1 MNGDI
6 DKALEYVNGKLE
18 DLKDELNHYT
28 YVDKDRAMQ
37 SYAKF
42 DIDNFEN
49 IKLILEKYKG
59 ESNNV
64 GNNNIW

>member
-6 DKALEYVNGKLE
+6 DKALVFVNGKLE
-18 DLKDELNHYT
+18 DLKDELDHYT

-37 SYAKF
+37 SYDKF

-49 IKLILEKYKG
+49 IKLILENIKG
-59 ESNNV
+59 E
-64 GNNNIW
+64 